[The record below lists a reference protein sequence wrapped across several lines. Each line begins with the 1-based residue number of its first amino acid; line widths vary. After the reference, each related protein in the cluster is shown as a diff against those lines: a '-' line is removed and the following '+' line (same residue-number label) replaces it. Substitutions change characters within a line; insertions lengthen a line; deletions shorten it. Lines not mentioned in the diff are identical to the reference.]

1 MHFGGF
7 MFKNLLSILIVAAL
21 AVSLCSCSKKTSK
34 PSSSNS
40 ASAQRSS
47 SQVSSNTS
55 AAASSSA
62 KLTSSAAKVHE
73 SSNPRVVLFYTKAAK
88 YYTDKDYTSTVNACD
103 EALKID
109 PLCYEAMNIKGAA
122 QYYATGDPQ
131 QGFPLLEKCLSIN
144 PNYEYAYFN
153 EALIYKGEKKWDKS
167 IALFNKVIELAP
179 DYAWSYYGISTIY
192 ADRNMV
198 PQSLEW
204 LKKAIQKDPSVKATA
219 RVQDHYIHMRSNPD
233 FQALVK

>member
-1 MHFGGF
+1 
-7 MFKNLLSILIVAAL
+7 MFKKLLSGFIIAAL

-34 PSSSNS
+34 SSASSSS
-40 ASAQRSS
+40 PAQNSS

-55 AAASSSA
+55 ATSPSSTPNSASP
-62 KLTSSAAKVHE
+62 AAKVHE
-73 SSNPRVVLFYTKAAK
+73 SGNPRVVLFYTKAAK
-88 YYTDKDYTSTVNACD
+88 YYTDKDYTSAVNSCD

-204 LKKAIQKDPSVKATA
+204 LKKAIQRDPSVKATA
-219 RVQDHYIHMRSNPD
+219 RVQNHYIRMRSNPD